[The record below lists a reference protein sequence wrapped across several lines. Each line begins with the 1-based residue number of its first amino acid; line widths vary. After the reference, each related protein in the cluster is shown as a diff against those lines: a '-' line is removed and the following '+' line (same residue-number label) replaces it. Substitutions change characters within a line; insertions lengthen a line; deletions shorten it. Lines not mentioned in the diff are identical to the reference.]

1 MGNGGIESPN
11 VRARPQKPRW
21 YRNLTHRLP
30 RPAQGCGRV
39 QKAARRALYGLGTA
53 STGEI
58 MQWTC
63 AMKLHRGERL
73 MRHDY
78 RSARRALQSIAIR
91 VGRAGTR
98 GRPWIWVLRE
108 DM

>member
-1 MGNGGIESPN
+1 
-11 VRARPQKPRW
+11 
-21 YRNLTHRLP
+21 
-30 RPAQGCGRV
+30 
-39 QKAARRALYGLGTA
+39 
-53 STGEI
+53 